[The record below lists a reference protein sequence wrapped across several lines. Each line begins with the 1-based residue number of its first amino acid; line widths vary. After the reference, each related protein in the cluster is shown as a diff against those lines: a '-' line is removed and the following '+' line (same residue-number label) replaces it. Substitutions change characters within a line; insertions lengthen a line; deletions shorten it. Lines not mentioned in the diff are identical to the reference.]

1 MKMKVVTTN
10 KTEREKLRKR
20 LCDKVRMEHEEWCS
34 KLRKSTKKQIFENA
48 YNIVLF
54 ENIVYVVEHK
64 LGHLNFADL
73 LRLLSFDNTLLEI
86 RDEWLSGDSS
96 LLGDLSATITGLAAS
111 YSAELKGL
119 EVAA

>member
-1 MKMKVVTTN
+1 MLLKVV

-20 LCDKVRMEHEEWCS
+20 LCDKVRTEHEEWRS

-64 LGHLNFADL
+64 LGHLSVADL
-73 LRLLSFDNTLLEI
+73 LRLLSFDNTLYEI

-96 LLGDLSATITGLAAS
+96 LLGDLTAAITGLAVS